1 MLWEL
6 LSIVVPSIKSIDQND
21 MKKIINTN
29 TLGKFPKK
37 NLQLLFV
44 LSICTKNGHR
54 ILKSSF

>member
-6 LSIVVPSIKSIDQND
+6 LSIVVPSIKSIDTND